1 MPYLIPPYMNPLSL
15 EDLAALNELA
25 TLTWAWE
32 LKYIT
37 EKQLE
42 HGSFLITA
50 CVPTTKTWVK
60 VDGISVLEAVNNF
73 KKKI

>member
-1 MPYLIPPYMNPLSL
+1 MPYLKPPYMNPLSL

-32 LKYIT
+32 LTYMT